1 MMGAPEPTWG
11 RGTLSRKTVVEFID
25 DLDGS
30 HAHATVRFGLHDEI
44 YEIDLSEKNLSALE
58 SFLEPYIVSARK
70 VRGGVA
76 EPDLVRIETKVDPQ
90 AVRQWARAR
99 GIDLPSRA
107 RIPQEIIDQF
117 RAAGY

>member
-1 MMGAPEPTWG
+1 
-11 RGTLSRKTVVEFID
+11 LSRKTIVEFID

-30 HAHATVRFGLHDEI
+30 HAHSTVRFGLEGQV
-44 YEIDLSEKNLSALE
+44 YEIDLSEKNLTALQN
-58 SFLEPYIVSARK
+58 FLQPYIDAARK
-70 VRGGVA
+70 VRDGVV
-76 EPDLVRIETKVDPQ
+76 EPDLKRVETDVDPR

-99 GIDLPSRA
+99 GIEIPSRA

>member
-1 MMGAPEPTWG
+1 M
-11 RGTLSRKTVVEFID
+11 SRKTVVEFID

-30 HAHATVRFGLHDEI
+30 HAHATVRFGLEDQV
-44 YEIDLSEKNLSALE
+44 YEIDLSEKNLAALR
-58 SFLEPYIVSARK
+58 SFLGPYIASARK
-70 VRGGVA
+70 VRDGVA

-90 AVRQWARAR
+90 AVRKWARSR
-99 GIDLPSRA
+99 GIEIPSRA

>member
-1 MMGAPEPTWG
+1 M
-11 RGTLSRKTVVEFID
+11 SRKTIVEFID

-30 HAHATVRFGLHDEI
+30 HAHSTVRFGLEGQV
-44 YEIDLSEKNLSALE
+44 YEIDLSEKNLTALQN
-58 SFLEPYIVSARK
+58 FLQPYIDAARK
-70 VRGGVA
+70 VRDGVV
-76 EPDLVRIETKVDPQ
+76 EPDLKRVETDVDPR

-99 GIDLPSRA
+99 GIEIPSRA